1 MLLDYIKSP
10 TFGYL
15 FSFMIGVGVIV
26 IIAGGDCKGDECV
39 KLKAPP
45 VTEIKQSVYKLNNK
59 CYKFSEE
66 TTECMGNVIESFQ
79 GVFARR

>member
-15 FSFMIGVGVIV
+15 FSFMIGVGIIV

-45 VTEIKQSVYKLNNK
+45 VSEIRGNVYKLNEK
-59 CYKFSEE
+59 CYKFTEE
-66 TTECMGNVIESFQ
+66 TTNCVGNIIESFT

>member
-10 TFGYL
+10 KFGYL
-15 FSFMIGVGVIV
+15 FSFVIGVGIV
-26 IIAGGDCKGDECV
+26 IILAGGDCKGDECV

-45 VTEIKQSVYKLNNK
+45 VSEINGSIYKLNGK

-66 TTECMGNVIESFQ
+66 TIECKGNIIESFMD
-79 GVFARR
+79 VFTRR